1 MNNFYDEAEK
11 ILKRLDEQVALIVA
25 KLKIG
30 SKSDPEDVF
39 FDNQEF
45 MLLMNI
51 SKRTA
56 QEWRNKKIIEFSQ
69 VGNKIY
75 YRLSD
80 IKKLLRRKLQSK
92 SKIKT
97 TL

>member
-1 MNNFYDEAEK
+1 MNNFYDDAEK

-80 IKKLLRRKLQSK
+80 IKKLLNENY
-92 SKIKT
+92 IKK
-97 TL
+97 

>member
-1 MNNFYDEAEK
+1 MRNYEERIEN
-11 ILKRLDEQVALIVA
+11 ILKRLDEQMTIVVANL
-25 KLKIG
+25 KLNEKI
-30 SKSDPEDVF
+30 DPEDVF

-45 MLLMNI
+45 MKLMNI

-56 QEWRNKKIIEFSQ
+56 QEWRNKKVIEFSQ

-80 IKKLLRRKLQSK
+80 IKKLLNNNYNTK
-92 SKIKT
+92 
-97 TL
+97 

>member
-1 MNNFYDEAEK
+1 MNNYEERVES
-11 ILKRLDEQVALIVA
+11 ILKRLDEQMTIVVANL
-25 KLKIG
+25 KLNEKI
-30 SKSDPEDVF
+30 DPEDVF

-45 MLLMNI
+45 MKLMNI

-56 QEWRNKKIIEFSQ
+56 QEWRNKKVIEFSQ

-80 IKKLLRRKLQSK
+80 IQKLLNDNYNSK
-92 SKIKT
+92 TVK
-97 TL
+97 

>member
-1 MNNFYDEAEK
+1 
-11 ILKRLDEQVALIVA
+11 
-25 KLKIG
+25 
-30 SKSDPEDVF
+30 
-39 FDNQEF
+39 
-45 MLLMNI
+45 MNI

-80 IKKLLRRKLQSK
+80 IQKLLNDNYNSK
-92 SKIKT
+92 
-97 TL
+97 

>member
-1 MNNFYDEAEK
+1 MNDNNEK
-11 ILKRLDEQVALIVA
+11 IEDILKRLDEQVALIA
-25 KLKIG
+25 ANMKIK
-30 SKSDPEDVF
+30 SKMDLVDVI

-45 MLLMNI
+45 MKLMNI

-56 QEWRNKKIIEFSQ
+56 QEWRNKEIILFSQ

-80 IKKLLRRKLQSK
+80 IQKLLNDNYNT
-92 SKIKT
+92 KIGKE
-97 TL
+97 L

>member
-1 MNNFYDEAEK
+1 MRNYEERIEN
-11 ILKRLDEQVALIVA
+11 ILNRLDTQIAFVVA
-25 KLKIG
+25 KMKMNE
-30 SKSDPEDVF
+30 KFDPEDVF
-39 FDNQEF
+39 FDNGEF
-45 MLLMNI
+45 MKLMNI

-80 IKKLLRRKLQSK
+80 IQKLLNNNYNTK
-92 SKIKT
+92 
-97 TL
+97 

>member
-1 MNNFYDEAEK
+1 MRNYEERIEN
-11 ILKRLDEQVALIVA
+11 ILKRLDEQITFVVA
-25 KLKIG
+25 KMKMNE
-30 SKSDPEDVF
+30 KFDPEDIF
-39 FDNQEF
+39 FDNGEF
-45 MLLMNI
+45 MKLMNI

-80 IKKLLRRKLQSK
+80 IQKLLNDNYNSK
-92 SKIKT
+92 
-97 TL
+97 

>member
-1 MNNFYDEAEK
+1 MRNYEERIEN
-11 ILKRLDEQVALIVA
+11 ILNRLDTQITFVVA
-25 KLKIG
+25 KMKMNE
-30 SKSDPEDVF
+30 KFDPEDIF
-39 FDNQEF
+39 FDNGEF
-45 MLLMNI
+45 MKLMNI

-80 IKKLLRRKLQSK
+80 IQKLLNDNYNSK
-92 SKIKT
+92 
-97 TL
+97 

>member
-30 SKSDPEDVF
+30 SKSNPEDVF

-45 MLLMNI
+45 MLLMNS

-80 IKKLLRRKLQSK
+80 IKKLLNDNYNTK
-92 SKIKT
+92 
-97 TL
+97 

>member
-45 MLLMNI
+45 MLLMNT

-80 IKKLLRRKLQSK
+80 IKKLLNENY
-92 SKIKT
+92 IKK
-97 TL
+97 

>member
-1 MNNFYDEAEK
+1 MNSFYEETEK
-11 ILKRLDEQVALIVA
+11 MLKRLDQQVALIVSQM
-25 KLKIG
+25 KLG
-30 SKSDPEDVF
+30 SKLDPEDVF

-45 MLLMNI
+45 MSLMNI

-80 IKKLLRRKLQSK
+80 IQKLLNDNYNSK
-92 SKIKT
+92 
-97 TL
+97 

>member
-1 MNNFYDEAEK
+1 MNNFYDEAEI

-30 SKSDPEDVF
+30 SKSNPEDVF

-45 MLLMNI
+45 MLLINT

-56 QEWRNKKIIEFSQ
+56 QEWRNKKIIEFSK

-80 IKKLLRRKLQSK
+80 IKKLLNDKYNTK
-92 SKIKT
+92 
-97 TL
+97 

>member
-56 QEWRNKKIIEFSQ
+56 QEWRNKKIIEFSK

-80 IKKLLRRKLQSK
+80 IKKLLNDKYNTK
-92 SKIKT
+92 
-97 TL
+97 

>member
-1 MNNFYDEAEK
+1 MNNFYDEAEI

-80 IKKLLRRKLQSK
+80 IKKLLDENY
-92 SKIKT
+92 IKK
-97 TL
+97 

>member
-1 MNNFYDEAEK
+1 MRNYEERIEN
-11 ILKRLDEQVALIVA
+11 ILNRLDEQMTIVVANL
-25 KLKIG
+25 KLNEKI
-30 SKSDPEDVF
+30 DPEDVF
-39 FDNQEF
+39 FDNGEF
-45 MLLMNI
+45 MKLMNI

-80 IKKLLRRKLQSK
+80 IQKLLNDNYNTK
-92 SKIKT
+92 
-97 TL
+97 

>member
-1 MNNFYDEAEK
+1 MELALLISLL
-11 ILKRLDEQVALIVA
+11 ILT

-39 FDNQEF
+39 FDNHEF
-45 MLLMNI
+45 MILMNI

-56 QEWRNKKIIEFSQ
+56 QKWRNKKIIEFSQ

-80 IKKLLRRKLQSK
+80 IKKLLNENY
-92 SKIKT
+92 IKK
-97 TL
+97 